1 MLSTYV
7 CWLPKMRP
15 TISLCM
21 IVKDEEEHLGA
32 CLESVLGV
40 VDEMIVVDTG
50 STDRT
55 AQIAESHRAKVY
67 HHSWKDNFSE
77 ARNYSIGCASSD
89 WILQLD
95 ADEEFEKDDLPILKN
110 AVESDLYNAVF
121 LAIYNDLPQGRS
133 KFYYPRLYRRGKAHY
148 EGIVHNQL
156 IYEGKGLHSEIRIY
170 HKGYNLGHKKT
181 MQKSERSRKLLEKQL
196 QDDPD
201 NIFAWHNLIRIY
213 RNRKE
218 FELVL
223 RYGEDVLDRI
233 PYEKDPNFYLMLLYD
248 VAFSYLHLSNYEKA
262 EKFCLSALDK
272 KDNYIDILLTLG
284 QVYLQKREHEKS
296 IQVLQTYLAKRQEW
310 VDSPKLN
317 FLIVSTI
324 EDHAIAYSL
333 IGYCYLSLWSHHSS
347 SKSLTFL
354 GEAERAY
361 KASSEIDPT
370 YSEAYNGLGY
380 VYLLKGKLDKALEEF
395 NAALR
400 YKPDWPEALLNLAQV
415 YIAQDRRDKVKSI
428 VERTKLVEDI
438 SLKAIRKLGDISV
451 NIADYETAAGL
462 YERFLHRNNCESGNA
477 DPQVLTNLGSCYAQ
491 MGQYESALSSY
502 RAALRLDPNYEN
514 AVQNLIALKSRVNS
528 L

>member
-1 MLSTYV
+1 MNV
-7 CWLPKMRP
+7 IWGM
-15 TISLCM
+15 
-21 IVKDEEEHLGA
+21 
-32 CLESVLGV
+32 
-40 VDEMIVVDTG
+40 
-50 STDRT
+50 
-55 AQIAESHRAKVY
+55 
-67 HHSWKDNFSE
+67 
-77 ARNYSIGCASSD
+77 SD
-89 WILQLD
+89 I
-95 ADEEFEKDDLPILKN
+95 
-110 AVESDLYNAVF
+110 
-121 LAIYNDLPQGRS
+121 
-133 KFYYPRLYRRGKAHY
+133 
-148 EGIVHNQL
+148 
-156 IYEGKGLHSEIRIY
+156 
-170 HKGYNLGHKKT
+170 
-181 MQKSERSRKLLEKQL
+181 
-196 QDDPD
+196 
-201 NIFAWHNLIRIY
+201 
-213 RNRKE
+213 
-218 FELVL
+218 
-223 RYGEDVLDRI
+223 DV
-233 PYEKDPNFYLMLLYD
+233 
-248 VAFSYLHLSNYEKA
+248 
-262 EKFCLSALDK
+262 
-272 KDNYIDILLTLG
+272 LLTLG
-284 QVYLQKREHEKS
+284 QVYLQTREHEKS

-317 FLIVSTI
+317 FLIVNTI

-354 GEAERAY
+354 EEAERAY

-370 YSEAYNGLGY
+370 YSEAHNGLGY
-380 VYLLKGKLDKALEEF
+380 VYLLKGKLDKALEEL

-428 VERTKLVEDI
+428 VERTKLVEDM

-514 AVQNLIALKSRVNS
+514 AVQNLIALKSSVNS